1 MHDFQ
6 FLNDP
11 INLAIHNYPQKQS
24 STKEHHS
31 VKPDLKVNK
40 LSNVGIR
47 DVHLVQQAT
56 DKALNFSK
64 VTEQI
69 VFSFLRSLIW
79 SAGSNNTLNI
89 P

>member
-1 MHDFQ
+1 MQ
-6 FLNDP
+6 DP
-11 INLAIHNYPQKQS
+11 ETHHMKNPAIL
-24 STKEHHS
+24 
-31 VKPDLKVNK
+31 KPDLKVNK
-40 LSNVGIR
+40 LGNVGIC
-47 DVHLVQQAT
+47 DVHLVQEAT

-69 VFSFLRSLIW
+69 VFSFLCSLIW